1 MVTKTYRVGLLAG
14 SLKGDGDEKT
24 ILTLAEALTRKN
36 CAVTLFLLNNDSDY
50 EVSDTLEIIRIEGK
64 HRKDKEK
71 KLREITSN
79 TRYDLFVTSRADYYP
94 FIRSKFKF
102 ISVHISP
109 YSWIKNENKTLIA
122 KQLKLRR
129 IKKKY
134 QGRKLVALSL
144 GIRDELINHL
154 GCDASDITV
163 INNPFDIA
171 SILESANQPGPQPDN
186 DYIIYVASFIPRKR
200 HKDLLNAFKRMNTE
214 LSLVLVGKGPLEKE
228 LKQYAH
234 ELGLGGR
241 VIFWG
246 WDSNPYRLIKKAKLS
261 ILASESE
268 GLPRTLIESL
278 ILGTPTVSTDCPSGP
293 NEVMTGPL
301 SDFLVPVGNIDRLA
315 GAMLA
320 ALESYPDIS
329 QLNMDRFDGERVASR
344 YLELMKTDA

>member
-1 MVTKTYRVGLLAG
+1 MVTKTHRVGLLAG
-14 SLKGDGDEKT
+14 SLKGAGAEKT

-50 EVSDTLEIIRIEGK
+50 VASDTLEVIRIEGK

-71 KLREITSN
+71 KLREITSD
-79 TRYDLFVTSRADYYP
+79 TRFDLFVTSRADYYP
-94 FIRSKFKF
+94 FIRSRFKF

-134 QGRKLVALSL
+134 QGRKLIALSQ
-144 GIRDELINHL
+144 GIRDELVNHL

-163 INNPFDIA
+163 INNPFDIT
-171 SILESANQPGPQPDN
+171 SILDSANQSGPQPDN

-200 HKDLLNAFKRMNTE
+200 HKDLLDAFKRMNTE

-228 LKQYAH
+228 LKQYSH
-234 ELGLGGR
+234 ELGLGNQ

-246 WDSNPYRLIKKAKLS
+246 WDGNPYRLIKNARLS
-261 ILASESE
+261 VLTSESE

-278 ILGTPTVSTDCPSGP
+278 ILGTATVSTDCPSGP

-301 SDFLVPVGNIDRLA
+301 ADFLVPVGDVEGLA
-315 GAMLA
+315 TAMTA
-320 ALESYPDIS
+320 ALESYPDLS
-329 QLNMDRFDGERVASR
+329 QLNLDRFDGEQVASR
-344 YLELMKTDA
+344 YLDLMETDT